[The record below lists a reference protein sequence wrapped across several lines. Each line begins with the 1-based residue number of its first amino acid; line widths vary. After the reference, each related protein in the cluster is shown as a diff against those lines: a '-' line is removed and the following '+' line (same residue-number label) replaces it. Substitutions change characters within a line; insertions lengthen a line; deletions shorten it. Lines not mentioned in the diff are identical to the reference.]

1 MTRTTALRTAL
12 GRMSLCRAV
21 VAEAAFWRG
30 YLALLFTFLL
40 AQTAPQIDLAL
51 LARSPDGAV
60 AAYVVV
66 VRLALLETVATMALG
81 SVASVAASRAAASGS
96 ASGAASRAAA
106 SEVSG
111 ALWLAALAGG
121 LFALAGALAY
131 PFALPWVAG
140 GDAGVGA
147 MAAAALPWFIA
158 TTPIRMVGGTAAF
171 LLHAVGRGGLAIR
184 WKSMELAARAGVGF
198 LIVDRMVPGA
208 AGCFVAALL
217 VTAPSAVWAVAALR
231 VHASDGGRPDRA
243 WLSVRLRAAAWESQR
258 LLSFHLLGLATLALF
273 AAPLGG
279 GGRERLEAYA
289 AASVLVLAL
298 FAPLVAQLRF
308 LAMRLAGCSAADVAV
323 MVRARLA
330 WGMAVGSAAGLTLA
344 VAGDGLGRWVYHQ
357 EGRWWS
363 ALVCALALSVP
374 WRVVGN
380 MLRAALQ
387 ATGGFAGVARADGLF
402 GWLFGLPLTALGLW
416 WDCPALAAGA
426 LLLPEVAAVVWL
438 WSRLARAARTGA
450 GDSTTMQAQS
460 TVSVAGR

>member
-1 MTRTTALRTAL
+1 M
-12 GRMSLCRAV
+12 
-21 VAEAAFWRG
+21 
-30 YLALLFTFLL
+30 LLTFLL
-40 AQTAPQIDLAL
+40 GQAAPQIDLAL

-96 ASGAASRAAA
+96 AA
-106 SEVSG
+106 SEVRG

-121 LFALAGALAY
+121 LFTLAGALAY

-171 LLHAVGRGGLAIR
+171 LLHAAGRGGLAIR
-184 WKSMELAARAGVGF
+184 WKLMELAARAAAGV

-217 VTAPSAVWAVAALR
+217 VSVPSAVWAVAALR
-231 VHASDGGRPDRA
+231 LYARDGGPPDRV

-258 LLSFHLLGLATLALF
+258 LLSFHLLGLVTLALF
-273 AAPLGG
+273 ASPLGG

-289 AASVLVLAL
+289 SVSVMVLAL

-308 LAMRLAGCSAADVAV
+308 LAMRLAGRPAADVAV
-323 MVRARLA
+323 MVRTRLA
-330 WGMAVGSAAGLTLA
+330 WGMAVGSMAGLMLA
-344 VAGDGLGRWVYHQ
+344 MAGDGLGRWGYGQ

-387 ATGGFAGVARADGLF
+387 ATGGFVGVARADGLF
-402 GWLFGLPLTALGLW
+402 GWLCGLPLTALGLW
-416 WDCPALAAGA
+416 WDRPALAAGT
-426 LLLPEVAAVVWL
+426 LLVPEIVAVVWL
-438 WSRLARAARTGA
+438 WSRLARAARTAA
-450 GDSTTMQAQS
+450 GDSTTMRAQS